1 MCLYLP
7 VVGGV
12 AVVYSAVTCDCTAGL
27 GAEWSEPEG
36 EVLEVP
42 CPCEAVV
49 PFGIEGGYFE

>member
-1 MCLYLP
+1 M
-7 VVGGV
+7 
-12 AVVYSAVTCDCTAGL
+12 YSAVTCDCTAGL